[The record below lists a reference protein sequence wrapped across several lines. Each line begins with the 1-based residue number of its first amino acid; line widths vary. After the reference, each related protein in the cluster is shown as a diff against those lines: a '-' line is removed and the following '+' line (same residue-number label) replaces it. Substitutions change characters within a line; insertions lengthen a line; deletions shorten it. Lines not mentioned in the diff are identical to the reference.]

1 MKNSPNPSPEQNILQ
16 NSINKTKEMY
26 LVINLDLELLYI

>member
-1 MKNSPNPSPEQNILQ
+1 MKNSPNPSPQQNILQ

-26 LVINLDLELLYI
+26 FLKL